1 MVGLIAFLMVVQ
13 SKLAAL
19 VIIPGAFIGAAV
31 TVGSGT
37 KDSRGYVMLAAS
49 LVIGAF
55 LGYLSETLGA
65 FKRRPP
71 EVLIADSSLSCCGRF
86 GAPGCGAP
94 LGAIESGSKR
104 SGQGRDRHRK
114 CVAGAKDPLRGA
126 AGSSPCDRPRR
137 YLTVS
142 PGTGRGRLD
151 SSTAALR
158 SERASPQRDAEI

>member
-71 EVLIADSSLSCCGRF
+71 EVLHSRQFLVMLWQVWCTRLRRPTWGHRVGLKAI
-86 GAPGCGAP
+86 GAR
-94 LGAIESGSKR
+94 E
-104 SGQGRDRHRK
+104 
-114 CVAGAKDPLRGA
+114 
-126 AGSSPCDRPRR
+126 RP
-137 YLTVS
+137 
-142 PGTGRGRLD
+142 
-151 SSTAALR
+151 A
-158 SERASPQRDAEI
+158 